1 MSILLFNHKN
11 GRVNMALKTKT
22 QETLPDEFEVNE
34 VEQVTFDDV
43 IADMEAEHVD
53 PDELESGGQKF
64 YTISGKESHY
74 EPTWEKYGI
83 QDVDVGQTMEG
94 RPEINIFK
102 NEDKTY
108 DALRLRIMDDG
119 EILDLYINYPKK
131 HFPYVRA
138 INSKF
143 DFYRKCFDFIFSV
156 LKIQGE
162 QYVVN
167 SQGDEVNKF
176 GKINIENLAKFVD
189 KHERIGVEITEGNGD
204 AEYDGFKIYKVE

>member
-53 PDELESGGQKF
+53 PDELENGGQKF
-64 YTISGKESHY
+64 YTISGKESQY

-94 RPEINIFK
+94 RPES
-102 NEDKTY
+102 TS
-108 DALRLRIMDDG
+108 
-119 EILDLYINYPKK
+119 
-131 HFPYVRA
+131 
-138 INSKF
+138 SKM
-143 DFYRKCFDFIFSV
+143 
-156 LKIQGE
+156 KI
-162 QYVVN
+162 
-167 SQGDEVNKF
+167 KPTM
-176 GKINIENLAKFVD
+176 
-189 KHERIGVEITEGNGD
+189 H
-204 AEYDGFKIYKVE
+204 